1 MFSSIQSFFS
11 SLSNSFSSSD
21 ATSSALRRPSMTS
34 HPSSVALA
42 PSASNAYYAG
52 PDGGMTSTS
61 HLTLPTPIYSPGM
74 RSLSTTRLTQYSSK
88 TTTASTPTEYSTIQ
102 LQDFEDGVA
111 PAPPVKLSWNRISR
125 WAEKS
130 YPELFDELNEPAF
143 PADLENLERATECV
157 LPPDVRESFLEHD
170 GQDRSGKPC
179 GLIFG
184 SALLD
189 TDEVIAEW
197 ELWRA
202 VANAIEEE
210 NRTSAITAAPVDSA
224 QASSSSSN
232 QARKPQ
238 KRRNDF
244 TAHQT
249 SVPDQAVHPVY
260 AHTGWLPL
268 AKDFCGNNIAV
279 DLAPGPAGHWGQI
292 ILYGREFDRKYVIA
306 RSWGHFLAMLADDL
320 EEGRWSVDED
330 SEELWYVSGGKVHV
344 YFEVLKRRVERT
356 VSQKGQAAANGQL
369 KKSCPAPPL
378 VMNSNESTTTLT
390 STLKNANA
398 STGSLQHLLTP
409 ASPGVVNARLPR
421 IDNNAGARRSAEETT
436 KKQSSSPDDIES
448 ASLVR
453 PRSPTKKP
461 LSEEEQGLVDVDV
474 NNAEPSLEIALE

>member
-1 MFSSIQSFFS
+1 MFASIQSFFS
-11 SLSNSFSSSD
+11 SFSSS
-21 ATSSALRRPSMTS
+21 SSDTPSSSRRRSIMTS

-42 PSASNAYYAG
+42 PSAPSSYYAG
-52 PDGGMTSTS
+52 PDSGMNSSS

-74 RSLSTTRLTQYSSK
+74 RSLSTSRLTQYASK
-88 TTTASTPTEYSTIQ
+88 TVTPSSPNEYSTIQ

-130 YPELFDELNEPAF
+130 YPELFDQLNEPAL
-143 PADLENLERATECV
+143 PEDIENLESATECV
-157 LPPDVRESFLEHD
+157 LPPDLRESFLEHD

-184 SALLD
+184 TALLD

-202 VANAIEEE
+202 VAIALEQE
-210 NRTSAITAAPVDSA
+210 NRDTDITVDMDSA
-224 QASSSSSN
+224 PASSSSGPAHK
-232 QARKPQ
+232 QQ
-238 KRRNDF
+238 KRRNNF

-249 SVPDQAVHPVY
+249 SVPHHAVQSAY

-279 DLAPGPAGHWGQI
+279 DLAPGPAGHWGQV

-344 YFEVLKRRVERT
+344 YFEILKRRVERALA
-356 VSQKGQAAANGQL
+356 QKARPAVNGQI
-369 KKSCPAPPL
+369 KKSRPTPL
-378 VMNSNESTTTLT
+378 RLNSEESTTTLT
-390 STLKNANA
+390 TKFQNQNA
-398 STGSLQHLLTP
+398 STGSLQHLLAP
-409 ASPGVVNARLPR
+409 ASPGVVNTRLPR
-421 IDNNAGARRSAEETT
+421 TDVGTARRSDEETT
-436 KKQSSSPDDIES
+436 KKSSSSQDDAEGPIQ
-448 ASLVR
+448 VR
-453 PRSPTKKP
+453 SRSPTKNP
-461 LSEEEQGLVDVDV
+461 VSEEEQGLVDVDV
-474 NNAEPSLEIALE
+474 HSAEPSVESARE